1 MHLFRFLLLISLV
14 SGLPVQAQKNSY
26 KQRTSGKNRDVK
38 LSAGQVTPS
47 EAPMRVNTESSGGR
61 RPQSNTNG
69 QLTRPQGVTQASAQ
83 GSRNPSA
90 LLSPEQWKQLEQL
103 SRPVTEEKPNGSIN
117 WTDQY
122 IEARGEAI
130 IDYEKYP
137 NAAQARLMARR
148 GAVVVA
154 QRNLLE
160 IIKGVHV
167 TGETTVQ
174 DMITTRD
181 YIYSRVEGIVKG
193 AQPLGE
199 PVERDGVME
208 VRLRMPL
215 YEARNSLGAALYPEL
230 SEMQARMAGGS
241 NAPVAVNGAASGE
254 MKARRSDA
262 GQGSGNPETS
272 QSANAS
278 GRLEE
283 YNPFVFNIRNP
294 QDFDPSLFPV
304 IVDENGQVLVDFSKI
319 YDPQKGKFPQLLGLS
334 KDAMQAFGWK
344 EGEQVV
350 DLIAS
355 GKGKLQVAPGQKGK
369 INWNKV
375 LNTITDIGRFIL
387 RLL

>member
-1 MHLFRFLLLISLV
+1 MILNKILPVLLLVTVLS
-14 SGLPVQAQKNSY
+14 VQAQTNPSSS
-26 KQRTSGKNRDVK
+26 RSGNKKRNVK
-38 LSAGQVTPS
+38 ISAGQVTAAEAPARGSS
-47 EAPMRVNTESSGGR
+47 EAPGGQ
-61 RPQSNTNG
+61 RPQNG
-69 QLTRPQGVTQASAQ
+69 PAGQPARGEGVTQASAAT
-83 GSRNPSA
+83 SRNPSA
-90 LLSPEQWKQLEQL
+90 ILSPEQWKQLEQM
-103 SRPVTEEKPNGSIN
+103 SRPVVDEKPNGAIN

-122 IEARGEAI
+122 VEARGEAV

-137 NAAQARLMARR
+137 NSAQARLMARR

-174 DMITTRD
+174 DMMTTRD

-193 AQPLGE
+193 AQQVGE
-199 PVERDGVME
+199 PMEKDGVME

-230 SEMQARMAGGS
+230 NSMQARMSGGVAS
-241 NAPVAVNGAASGE
+241 AVNTEANASGE
-254 MKARRSDA
+254 MKARRSEA
-262 GQGSGNPETS
+262 GQGNTNPESSQGTS
-272 QSANAS
+272 VS
-278 GRLEE
+278 GRLED

-294 QDFDPSLFPV
+294 QNFDPSLFPV
-304 IVDENGQVLVDFSKI
+304 ILDENGQVVLDFSKI
-319 YDPQKGKFPQLLGLS
+319 YDPQKGKFPQLLSLS

-375 LNTITDIGRFIL
+375 LNTISDIGRFIL

>member
-1 MHLFRFLLLISLV
+1 V
-14 SGLPVQAQKNSY
+14 
-26 KQRTSGKNRDVK
+26 
-38 LSAGQVTPS
+38 
-47 EAPMRVNTESSGGR
+47 
-61 RPQSNTNG
+61 
-69 QLTRPQGVTQASAQ
+69 
-83 GSRNPSA
+83 
-90 LLSPEQWKQLEQL
+90 
-103 SRPVTEEKPNGSIN
+103 
-117 WTDQY
+117 
-122 IEARGEAI
+122 

-193 AQPLGE
+193 AQPVGE

-215 YEARNSLGAALYPEL
+215 YEARNSLGAALYPEIIG
-230 SEMQARMAGGS
+230 MQARASAGS
-241 NAPVAVNGAASGE
+241 NASGAAGGGVASGE
-254 MKARRSDA
+254 MKARRSDSSH
-262 GQGSGNPETS
+262 GSGNPESS
-272 QSANAS
+272 QNAGAS
-278 GRLEE
+278 GPLED

-294 QDFDPSLFPV
+294 QNFDPSLFPV
-304 IVDENGQVLVDFSKI
+304 IVDEDGQVLVDFSKI
-319 YDPQKGKFPQLLGLS
+319 YDPQKGKFPQLLSLS